1 MSGSNHPNVG
11 STLDSLLQGD
21 GVLDEVT
28 AVAAKR
34 VLAMNLQIVFA
45 ESGLTKTAIAQRMG
59 KSRAQLNRL
68 LDPNDTGVTLHTI
81 FAGARALGLRVR
93 ITLEMDKL

>member
-1 MSGSNHPNVG
+1 MSDSNHPSIG
-11 STLDSLLQGD
+11 STFDSLLRDD

-34 VLAMNLQIVFA
+34 MLAMNVQSAFA
-45 ESGLTKTAIAQRMG
+45 ESGLTKTAIAKRMG

-81 FAGARALGLRVR
+81 FVGAYALGLRVR
-93 ITLEMDKL
+93 ITLEKDDL